1 MSKFSR
7 GESGIVDELTSIT
20 ACVCRRQC
28 YNWRGGRL
36 RRRARGRR
44 STILLLLGRTAR

>member
-7 GESGIVDELTSIT
+7 GESGILDELTSIT

-28 YNWRGGRL
+28 CSWRGGRL
-36 RRRARGRR
+36 RRARERNP
-44 STILLLLGRTAR
+44 TILLLLGRIAR